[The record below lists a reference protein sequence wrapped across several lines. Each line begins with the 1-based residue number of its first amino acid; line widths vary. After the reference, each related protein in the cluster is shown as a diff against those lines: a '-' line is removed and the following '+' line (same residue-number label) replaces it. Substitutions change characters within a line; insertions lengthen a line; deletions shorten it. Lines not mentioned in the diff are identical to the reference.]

1 MGRPGTSV
9 SAATRFAYRAARAD
23 GTMERGVLTA
33 DTRDDAA
40 RALTAQGLW
49 TVALKASPSHAVS
62 RSRLSLADGALGL
75 RVLATLLESGLP
87 VGKALTS
94 MQDLAPASWNNAL
107 PSVGRA
113 VHEGSPLGA
122 ALEQHDLALPPVVI
136 GMIQAGEAGSG
147 LARAVRR
154 AAELMEETAST
165 RAAIR
170 AALIYPAI
178 LAVAGSISIA
188 VLVGI
193 VIPRFA
199 AILGDLGK
207 TLPATTR
214 FVLQLSS
221 FSRAAALPAIAGALI
236 IAGVWRAWVAT
247 PAGAVRWHGML
258 LRAPIL
264 GGVRRSAA
272 SARVCASLSALLD
285 SGVPLSNALGHAAHA
300 SGDAAITERLGAARR
315 DIIAGQRPSAA
326 FAEHDALTGVVA
338 RLTRAGEET
347 GALAN
352 MLAHAG
358 RLESER
364 ATRRVRSALQLL
376 EPLLIVSFGGIVGLV
391 AAALLQAIYSVRPT

>member
-1 MGRPGTSV
+1 MNT
-9 SAATRFAYRAARAD
+9 ATRFAYRAARAD
-23 GTMERGVLTA
+23 GTIERGVLTA

-49 TVALKASPSHAVS
+49 TVALNASPSYAIS

-75 RVLATLLESGLP
+75 RVLATLLDSGLP

-94 MQDLAPASWNNAL
+94 MQDLAPALWNNAL
-107 PSVGRA
+107 PSVARA

-122 ALEQHDLALPPVVI
+122 ALQQSDLALPPVVI
-136 GMIQAGEAGSG
+136 GMVQAGEAGSG

-154 AAELMEETAST
+154 ASELMEETAST
-165 RAAIR
+165 HAAIR

-188 VLVGI
+188 VLVGV

-199 AILGDLGK
+199 AILGDLGQA
-207 TLPATTR
+207 LPATTR
-214 FVLQLSS
+214 FVLQVSV
-221 FSRAAALPAIAGALI
+221 FSRAAALPAVVGALI
-236 IAGVWRAWVAT
+236 IAGVWRSWVAT
-247 PAGAVRWHGML
+247 PLGAVRWHGML
-258 LRAPIL
+258 LRAPII
-264 GGVRRSAA
+264 GAVRRSAA
-272 SARVCASLSALLD
+272 SARVCAALSALLE
-285 SGVPLSNALGHAAHA
+285 SGVPLSNALDHAAHA

-315 DIIAGQRPSAA
+315 DVIAGQRPSVA
-326 FAEHDALTGVVA
+326 FAEHDALTSVVA

-347 GALAN
+347 GALAS

-376 EPLLIVSFGGIVGLV
+376 EPLLIVTFGGIVGLV